1 MKPIQVK
8 IALTAGAF
16 LLFVLLFNAN
26 RIAPSKK
33 EAMGSNN
40 KTGITNNANIDVYA
54 NIAEKNLNEELKTKF
69 NFFKKEAVKNA
80 NYFDSLATLWDNL
93 KKPDVASLNMERK
106 ALQTKK
112 AADWFMAGNRY
123 YYSVP
128 FIKDETELPVLYESA
143 VRCFKKG
150 LELDP
155 KDNDAKIMLASCY
168 VEGTNNP
175 MDGIT
180 LLKEV
185 EKVDSNNVKLQL
197 AFAFFSVKSN
207 QMDKAIKRFNKVL
220 EVDPNYIEAYL
231 HLADIYEQM
240 NNTDKTIEALE
251 KYAAKTNDPMSK
263 SEVEKYIKQLK
274 LK

>member
-1 MKPIQVK
+1 MKPTQVK

-33 EAMGSNN
+33 DAMSMNKATASNSA
-40 KTGITNNANIDVYA
+40 TIEVYA
-54 NIAEKNLNEELKTKF
+54 SIAEKNLTEETKAKF
-69 NFFKKEAVKNA
+69 DFFKKGAEKNPA
-80 NYFDSLATLWDNL
+80 NFDSIATLWDNI
-93 KKPDVASLNMERK
+93 KKPDVASLYMEKK
-106 ALQTKK
+106 AIQTKK

-128 FIKDETELPVLYESA
+128 FIKDETELPILYESA

-168 VEGTNNP
+168 VEGTTNP

-185 EKVDSNNVKLQL
+185 EQVDSNNVKLQL

-240 NNTDKTIEALE
+240 GNTEKTIEALE